1 MQLLGRDIS
10 RYFRRIPEIFS
21 YIGYI
26 LKCFRL
32 FNKPHEFI
40 LAYLLSKSPSSRVV
54 ELRSGLKIHLSEHP
68 HDVISVFLIFVRE
81 DYGHI
86 QSGSTVVDVGANI
99 GIFSLYAA
107 HHRAQRVFA
116 YEPSAES
123 YDYLLQNIRAN
134 HLERI
139 IIPCRLAVVGTP
151 GEPVRFPTK
160 SSMYNA
166 ILTDNDASEFEWVNT
181 IGLSEIL
188 NQTGDSNLLKLDCE
202 GAEYSILLSVGQDV
216 YARLQNIRL
225 EYHLGHEQDI
235 ENHLTQYGFVKC
247 RSKADTANSGNV
259 WYIANSHRLLKVAK

>member
-21 YIGYI
+21 YIGYA

-40 LAYLLSKSPSSRVV
+40 SAYLLSKSPSSRVV

-68 HDVISVFLIFVRE
+68 HDVISVFVIFVRE

-134 HLERI
+134 HLEQI

-166 ILTDNDASEFEWVNT
+166 ILTNNDTSDFEWVNT

-188 NQTGDSNLLKLDCE
+188 DQTGDSNLLKLDCE
-202 GAEYSILLSVGQDV
+202 GAEYNILLSVGQDV

-225 EYHLGHEQDI
+225 EYHLGREQDI

-247 RSKADTANSGNV
+247 RSKADTTNSGNM
-259 WYIANSHRLLKVAK
+259 WYERHRQERLHA